1 MAHTKAQGSS
11 SNGRDSHGQR
21 LGIKRYGSQF
31 VNAGEIIVRQRGTK
45 FLPGTNVTR
54 SSDDSLFAR
63 VSGVVTFEWV
73 RRGKQQIS
81 VYPKVAE
88 TLRKRTTPKK
98 RLLKKPRPPKPL
110 PKRRPLKK
118 PPNRLLK
125 KRTNNLLATKSGRT
139 ILPLFYFENI
149 GRAAKEELCNQAVF

>member
-45 FLPGTNVTR
+45 FLPGTNVSR

-88 TLRKRTTPKK
+88 TKEAKKAPAKKAAAPK
-98 RLLKKPRPPKPL
+98 
-110 PKRRPLKK
+110 
-118 PPNRLLK
+118 
-125 KRTNNLLATKSGRT
+125 A
-139 ILPLFYFENI
+139 
-149 GRAAKEELCNQAVF
+149 AAKKAPAKKAAKPAAQKADK

>member
-45 FLPGTNVTR
+45 FLPGTNVSR

-63 VSGVVTFEWV
+63 VAGIVTFEWV
-73 RRGKQQIS
+73 TRGKKQIS

-88 TLRKRTTPKK
+88 TKEAKK
-98 RLLKKPRPPKPL
+98 EPAKKAAVKTAAKKP
-110 PKRRPLKK
+110 
-118 PPNRLLK
+118 
-125 KRTNNLLATKSGRT
+125 
-139 ILPLFYFENI
+139 
-149 GRAAKEELCNQAVF
+149 AAKPAAKKAPAKAKKAETDK

>member
-63 VSGVVTFEWV
+63 VSGIVTFEWV

-88 TLRKRTTPKK
+88 TKEAKKTPAKK
-98 RLLKKPRPPKPL
+98 AAAPK
-110 PKRRPLKK
+110 
-118 PPNRLLK
+118 
-125 KRTNNLLATKSGRT
+125 A
-139 ILPLFYFENI
+139 
-149 GRAAKEELCNQAVF
+149 AAKKAPAKKAAKPAAKKADK

>member
-45 FLPGTNVTR
+45 FLPGTNVSR

-63 VSGVVTFEWV
+63 VAGIVTFEWV
-73 RRGKQQIS
+73 RRGKKQVS

-88 TLRKRTTPKK
+88 TKEAKAPAKK
-98 RLLKKPRPPKPL
+98 AAAKKP
-110 PKRRPLKK
+110 
-118 PPNRLLK
+118 
-125 KRTNNLLATKSGRT
+125 
-139 ILPLFYFENI
+139 
-149 GRAAKEELCNQAVF
+149 AAKKAPAKAKKAEADK

>member
-45 FLPGTNVTR
+45 FLPGTNVSR

-63 VSGVVTFEWV
+63 VSGIVTFEWV
-73 RRGKQQIS
+73 KRGKQQIS

-88 TLRKRTTPKK
+88 TKEAKKAPAKKTAVKAAPKAAAPK
-98 RLLKKPRPPKPL
+98 AEKKAPA
-110 PKRRPLKK
+110 KK
-118 PPNRLLK
+118 
-125 KRTNNLLATKSGRT
+125 
-139 ILPLFYFENI
+139 
-149 GRAAKEELCNQAVF
+149 AAKPAAKKADK

>member
-63 VSGVVTFEWV
+63 VSGIVTFEWV

-88 TLRKRTTPKK
+88 TKEAKEPAKK
-98 RLLKKPRPPKPL
+98 AAAKTAAKKPAA
-110 PKRRPLKK
+110 KK
-118 PPNRLLK
+118 P
-125 KRTNNLLATKSGRT
+125 
-139 ILPLFYFENI
+139 
-149 GRAAKEELCNQAVF
+149 AAKKAPAKAKKADAAK

>member
-63 VSGVVTFEWV
+63 VSGIVTFEWV

-88 TLRKRTTPKK
+88 TKEAKEPAKK
-98 RLLKKPRPPKPL
+98 AAVKTAAKKP
-110 PKRRPLKK
+110 
-118 PPNRLLK
+118 
-125 KRTNNLLATKSGRT
+125 
-139 ILPLFYFENI
+139 
-149 GRAAKEELCNQAVF
+149 AAKKTAAKKAPAKAKKADAAK

>member
-45 FLPGTNVTR
+45 FLPGTNVSR

-63 VSGVVTFEWV
+63 VAGIVTFEWV
-73 RRGKQQIS
+73 KRGKKQIS

-88 TLRKRTTPKK
+88 TKEAKAPAKK
-98 RLLKKPRPPKPL
+98 
-110 PKRRPLKK
+110 
-118 PPNRLLK
+118 
-125 KRTNNLLATKSGRT
+125 A
-139 ILPLFYFENI
+139 
-149 GRAAKEELCNQAVF
+149 AAKTAKPAAKKTAAQKAPAKAKKAEADK

>member
-45 FLPGTNVTR
+45 FLPGTNVSR

-63 VSGVVTFEWV
+63 VSGIVTFEWV
-73 RRGKQQIS
+73 TRGKQQIS

-88 TLRKRTTPKK
+88 TKDAKKAPAKKAAAPKK
-98 RLLKKPRPPKPL
+98 AVAKKAPAKKVAPKATA
-110 PKRRPLKK
+110 KK
-118 PPNRLLK
+118 ADK
-125 KRTNNLLATKSGRT
+125 
-139 ILPLFYFENI
+139 
-149 GRAAKEELCNQAVF
+149 

>member
-45 FLPGTNVTR
+45 FLPGTNVSR

-63 VSGVVTFEWV
+63 VSGIVTFEWV
-73 RRGKQQIS
+73 KRGKQQIS

-88 TLRKRTTPKK
+88 TKAAKK
-98 RLLKKPRPPKPL
+98 APVKKAAAKKP
-110 PKRRPLKK
+110 
-118 PPNRLLK
+118 
-125 KRTNNLLATKSGRT
+125 
-139 ILPLFYFENI
+139 
-149 GRAAKEELCNQAVF
+149 AAKKAPAKKAAKPAAEKADK

>member
-45 FLPGTNVTR
+45 FLPGTNVSR
-54 SSDDSLFAR
+54 ASDDSLFAR
-63 VSGVVTFEWV
+63 KAGIVTFEWV
-73 RRGKQQIS
+73 SRGKQQIS

-88 TLRKRTTPKK
+88 TKEAKK
-98 RLLKKPRPPKPL
+98 APAKKVAAKKP
-110 PKRRPLKK
+110 
-118 PPNRLLK
+118 
-125 KRTNNLLATKSGRT
+125 
-139 ILPLFYFENI
+139 
-149 GRAAKEELCNQAVF
+149 AAKKAA

>member
-45 FLPGTNVTR
+45 FLPGTNVAR

-63 VSGVVTFEWV
+63 VAGIVTFEWV
-73 RRGKQQIS
+73 TRGKKQIS

-88 TLRKRTTPKK
+88 TKEAKKEPAKKVAPKAA
-98 RLLKKPRPPKPL
+98 KKP
-110 PKRRPLKK
+110 
-118 PPNRLLK
+118 
-125 KRTNNLLATKSGRT
+125 A
-139 ILPLFYFENI
+139 
-149 GRAAKEELCNQAVF
+149 AAKPAAKKAPAKAKKAETDK

>member
-63 VSGVVTFEWV
+63 VSGIVTFEWV

-88 TLRKRTTPKK
+88 TKEAKEPAKK
-98 RLLKKPRPPKPL
+98 AAVKTAAKKPAA
-110 PKRRPLKK
+110 KK
-118 PPNRLLK
+118 P
-125 KRTNNLLATKSGRT
+125 
-139 ILPLFYFENI
+139 
-149 GRAAKEELCNQAVF
+149 AAKKAPA

>member
-45 FLPGTNVTR
+45 FLPGTNVSR

-63 VSGVVTFEWV
+63 VAGIVTFEWV
-73 RRGKQQIS
+73 RRGKKQIS

-88 TLRKRTTPKK
+88 TNEAKAPAKK
-98 RLLKKPRPPKPL
+98 AAAKAKPAAKKP
-110 PKRRPLKK
+110 
-118 PPNRLLK
+118 
-125 KRTNNLLATKSGRT
+125 
-139 ILPLFYFENI
+139 
-149 GRAAKEELCNQAVF
+149 AAKKAPAKAKKAEADK

>member
-63 VSGVVTFEWV
+63 VSGIVTFEWV

-88 TLRKRTTPKK
+88 TKEAKKAPAKKAAAPK
-98 RLLKKPRPPKPL
+98 
-110 PKRRPLKK
+110 
-118 PPNRLLK
+118 
-125 KRTNNLLATKSGRT
+125 A
-139 ILPLFYFENI
+139 
-149 GRAAKEELCNQAVF
+149 AAKKAPAKKAAVKATAKKADK

>member
-45 FLPGTNVTR
+45 FLPGTNVSR
-54 SSDDSLFAR
+54 ASDDSLFAR
-63 VSGVVTFEWV
+63 VSGIVTFEWV
-73 RRGKQQIS
+73 KRGKQQIS

-88 TLRKRTTPKK
+88 KNAPAKK
-98 RLLKKPRPPKPL
+98 AAAPEAAAKPAVKAEKKAPAKKTATKKP
-110 PKRRPLKK
+110 
-118 PPNRLLK
+118 
-125 KRTNNLLATKSGRT
+125 
-139 ILPLFYFENI
+139 
-149 GRAAKEELCNQAVF
+149 AAKKADK

>member
-45 FLPGTNVTR
+45 FLPGNNVSR

-63 VSGVVTFEWV
+63 VAGIVTFEWV
-73 RRGKQQIS
+73 TRGKKQVS
-81 VYPKVAE
+81 VYPKE
-88 TLRKRTTPKK
+88 TEVKK
-98 RLLKKPRPPKPL
+98 TKKAAVKKAPAKAAKAAAKKP
-110 PKRRPLKK
+110 
-118 PPNRLLK
+118 
-125 KRTNNLLATKSGRT
+125 
-139 ILPLFYFENI
+139 
-149 GRAAKEELCNQAVF
+149 AAKKAPAKAKKADTAK

>member
-45 FLPGTNVTR
+45 FLPGTNVSR

-63 VSGVVTFEWV
+63 VSGIVTFEWV

-88 TLRKRTTPKK
+88 KPAPAKKAAAPK
-98 RLLKKPRPPKPL
+98 
-110 PKRRPLKK
+110 
-118 PPNRLLK
+118 
-125 KRTNNLLATKSGRT
+125 A
-139 ILPLFYFENI
+139 
-149 GRAAKEELCNQAVF
+149 AAKPAVKAEKKAPAKKAAAKPAAKKADK

>member
-63 VSGVVTFEWV
+63 VSGIVTFEWV

-81 VYPKVAE
+81 VYPKGAE
-88 TLRKRTTPKK
+88 KKEAKKAPAKKAAAPKAAAQK
-98 RLLKKPRPPKPL
+98 APAKK
-110 PKRRPLKK
+110 
-118 PPNRLLK
+118 
-125 KRTNNLLATKSGRT
+125 ATK
-139 ILPLFYFENI
+139 P
-149 GRAAKEELCNQAVF
+149 AAKKAAFFVRI